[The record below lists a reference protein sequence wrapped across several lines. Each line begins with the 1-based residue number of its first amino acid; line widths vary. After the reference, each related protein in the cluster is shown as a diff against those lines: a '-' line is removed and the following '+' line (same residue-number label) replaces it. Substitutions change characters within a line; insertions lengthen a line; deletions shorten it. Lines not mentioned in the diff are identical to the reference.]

1 MINSLRYCFVFLGD
15 FHSWGF
21 RNVLMSFL
29 MLSVILKKAL
39 VELCLVIIQM
49 MEVYGFFI
57 FRECLIMMES
67 FYFVCLM
74 CFKSL

>member
-1 MINSLRYCFVFLGD
+1 
-15 FHSWGF
+15 
-21 RNVLMSFL
+21 MSFL
-29 MLSVILKKAL
+29 GLIVILKKAL

-67 FYFVCLM
+67 LKIRAISPNSVNYYHYRSLSYTDCLVL
-74 CFKSL
+74 KSVP